1 LGIDVEEY
9 GKIWEKYGENMEK
22 SVENHTGTYEKIWEQ
37 FSEHMEDL
45 HELRRIMAGIF
56 HGESPP
62 KIGNWGGNNARKKI
76 M

>member
-1 LGIDVEEY
+1 MGKIWGNY
-9 GKIWEKYGENMEK
+9 GKIRGKPYWNI
-22 SVENHTGTYEKIWEQ
+22 YEKILEK

-62 KIGNWGGNNARKKI
+62 KIGNWGGK
-76 M
+76 